1 MHERVLRR
9 SPSPNGTYRAS
20 VRGSVYMNSMHAQA
34 RLSYAIPVAVLQLL
48 LLLLLVP
55 LLLP

>member
-1 MHERVLRR
+1 
-9 SPSPNGTYRAS
+9 
-20 VRGSVYMNSMHAQA
+20 MNSMHAQA